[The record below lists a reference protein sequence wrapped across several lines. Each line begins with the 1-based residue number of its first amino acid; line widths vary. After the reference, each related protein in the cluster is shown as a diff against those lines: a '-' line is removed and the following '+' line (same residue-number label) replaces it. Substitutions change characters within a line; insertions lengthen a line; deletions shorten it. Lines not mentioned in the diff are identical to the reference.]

1 MGGAVFRRGS
11 GSLARVRCSQYNDGI
26 MQHFLRSAGLV
37 MALLFASSS
46 AIAQEVTAAE
56 VGDGVSCAERK
67 VVASAVRTP
76 QDVRAFV
83 QCAYEHFQQ
92 MGLEEARRAFREDA
106 AWRSG
111 SIYVF
116 MFTLEPRRL
125 IFPPNPSLENVVAAT
140 LPDAFGPSIFAEGI
154 RIVEEFGGGWWHYER
169 TNPAT
174 GIREPKV
181 SYLMGVDVAGT
192 PAAIGAGI
200 YRRDLPGA
208 CAPEHVNAGIV
219 DANPSDGRLQE
230 FVRCAA
236 YQIEDKG
243 YFATG
248 EFMTDSRWRSGSVY
262 LFGMDLMGN
271 QVFTSHGRAV
281 NGVTLREWAPIG
293 SARDQFG
300 GRDVPGVGAAFGE
313 AYLYYNAVNPMSG
326 RTQKKVSFVKRV
338 SAFGVPLLLGAGYY
352 TE

>member
-1 MGGAVFRRGS
+1 MKYS
-11 GSLARVRCSQYNDGI
+11 I
-26 MQHFLRSAGLV
+26 RSAVLV
-37 MALLFASSS
+37 SALLFVFSS
-46 AIAQEVTAAE
+46 ALAQEATSAD
-56 VGDGVSCAERK
+56 VGAGVSCADRS

-83 QCAYEHFQQ
+83 QCAYEHFQE
-92 MGLEEARRAFREDA
+92 MGLEEARRAFHEDE

-116 MFTLEPRRL
+116 LFTLEPRRL
-125 IFPPNPSLENVVAAT
+125 IFPPNPALENSIAAT
-140 LPDAFGPSIFAEGI
+140 LPDAFGPSIFAEGV
-154 RIVEEFGGGWWHYER
+154 RIVEDFGGGWWHYER
-169 TNPAT
+169 TNPET

-208 CAPEHVNAGIV
+208 CAPEHVNAALV
-219 DANPSDGRLQE
+219 DANPSDDRLQE

-236 YQIEDKG
+236 YQLAEKG

-248 EFMTDSRWRSGSVY
+248 EFMTAPRWRSGSVY
-262 LFGMDLMGN
+262 LFGIDLMGN
-271 QVFTSHGRAV
+271 QVFTGHGRAV
-281 NGVTLREWAPIG
+281 NGVSLREWPYIG
-293 SARDQFG
+293 SAQDQFG

-313 AYLYYNAVNPMSG
+313 AFLYYSAVNPMSG
-326 RTQKKVSFVKRV
+326 VAQKKVTFVKRI
-338 SAFGVPLLLGAGYY
+338 SAFGVPLLVGAGYY
-352 TE
+352 TD

>member
-1 MGGAVFRRGS
+1 MRFP
-11 GSLARVRCSQYNDGI
+11 LK
-26 MQHFLRSAGLV
+26 SAALV
-37 MALLFASSS
+37 AALLFASSS
-46 AIAQEVTAAE
+46 ALAQEATAVQAA
-56 VGDGVSCAERK
+56 DGVSCAERK

-83 QCAYEHFQQ
+83 QCAYEHLQE
-92 MGLEEARRAFREDA
+92 MGLEEARRAFNEDE
-106 AWRSG
+106 AWRNG
-111 SIYVF
+111 PIYVF
-116 MFTLEPRRL
+116 LFTLEPRRL
-125 IFPPNPSLENVVAAT
+125 IFPPNPDLENVVAAT

-169 TNPAT
+169 TNPET

-181 SYLMGVDVAGT
+181 SYLMGVDVDGT

-219 DANPSDGRLQE
+219 DANPSDDRLQE

-236 YQIEDKG
+236 YQLEDKG

-248 EFMTDSRWRSGSVY
+248 EFMADSRWRSGSVY
-262 LFGMDLMGN
+262 LFGMDLMGS
-271 QVFTSHGRAV
+271 QVFTAHGRSV
-281 NGVTLREWAPIG
+281 NGVTLREWATIG
-293 SARDQFG
+293 SAQDQFG
-300 GRDVPGVGAAFGE
+300 GRDIPGVGAAFGE
-313 AYLYYNAVNPMSG
+313 AFLYYNAVNPASG

>member
-1 MGGAVFRRGS
+1 MKNLLGSAV
-11 GSLARVRCSQYNDGI
+11 
-26 MQHFLRSAGLV
+26 LV
-37 MALLFASSS
+37 TALLFGSSS
-46 AIAQEVTAAE
+46 ALGQQPTAVE
-56 VGDGVSCAERK
+56 IGDGVSCAERR

-83 QCAYEHFQQ
+83 QCAYEYFQE
-92 MGLEEARRAFREDA
+92 MGLEEARRAFHEDE

-111 SIYVF
+111 SIYAF
-116 MFTLEPRRL
+116 LFTLEPRRL

-140 LPDAFGPSIFAEGI
+140 LPDAFGPSIFAEAV
-154 RIVEEFGGGWWHYER
+154 RIVEGFGGGWWHYER
-169 TNPAT
+169 TNPQT

-219 DANPSDGRLQE
+219 DANPSDDRLQE

-236 YQIEDKG
+236 YQLADKG

-248 EFMTDSRWRSGSVY
+248 EFMTDPRWRSGSVY
-262 LFGMDLMGN
+262 LFGMDLAGS
-271 QVFTSHGRAV
+271 QVFTAHGRAV

-293 SARDQFG
+293 SAQDQFG

-313 AYLYYNAVNPMSG
+313 AFLYYNAVNPMSG

-352 TE
+352 AE

>member
-1 MGGAVFRRGS
+1 MKN
-11 GSLARVRCSQYNDGI
+11 L
-26 MQHFLRSAGLV
+26 LRSAALV
-37 MALLFASSS
+37 APLLLASSS
-46 AIAQEVTAAE
+46 AVAQEATPVE
-56 VGDGVSCAERK
+56 VGGGVTCAERM
-67 VVASAVRTP
+67 VVASAVRTS

-83 QCAYEHFQQ
+83 QCAYEYFQE
-92 MGLEEARRAFREDA
+92 MGLEEARRAFHEDE

-111 SIYVF
+111 SIYAF
-116 MFTLEPRRL
+116 LFTLEPRRL

-140 LPDAFGPSIFAEGI
+140 LPDAFGPSIFAEAV

-208 CAPEHVNAGIV
+208 CAPEHVNASIV
-219 DANPSDGRLQE
+219 DANPSDDRLQE

-236 YQIEDKG
+236 YQLEDKG

-262 LFGMDLMGN
+262 LFGMDLMGS
-271 QVFTSHGRAV
+271 QVFTAHGRAV

-293 SARDQFG
+293 SAQDQFG

-338 SAFGVPLLLGAGYY
+338 SAFGVPLLVGAGYY
-352 TE
+352 VE